1 MTTSSMRVI
10 SLYLPSCLCHDSV
23 FGTSI
28 LLNTQAILIRFCF
41 IISLKAVC
49 VFRTR
54 LHVVQKDRTLKLHPN
69 FHSTAIVHFI
79 VNNLFIDAV
88 SGNKRRSWLRM
99 TSVFGQLSRSRL
111 AAFFIIGRQRLEM
124 KKVGVLCDVAR
135 LSMEVFCSQKN
146 NMFCAFVETVSSSRS
161 RRNHFAR
168 VVCRAN
174 FCCIK
179 LFSFSFFFW
188 GGGGGREGR
197 G

>member
-1 MTTSSMRVI
+1 
-10 SLYLPSCLCHDSV
+10 
-23 FGTSI
+23 
-28 LLNTQAILIRFCF
+28 
-41 IISLKAVC
+41 
-49 VFRTR
+49 
-54 LHVVQKDRTLKLHPN
+54 
-69 FHSTAIVHFI
+69 
-79 VNNLFIDAV
+79 
-88 SGNKRRSWLRM
+88 M

-135 LSMEVFCSQKN
+135 LSMEVFCSQKK

-179 LFSFSFFFW
+179 LFFFFFFFV
-188 GGGGGREGR
+188 GGGGGGDRISSCHWKYTGHEEVR
-197 G
+197 LLERFSRKIAITCKFSKVT

>member
-1 MTTSSMRVI
+1 MRVI

-88 SGNKRRSWLRM
+88 
-99 TSVFGQLSRSRL
+99 
-111 AAFFIIGRQRLEM
+111 
-124 KKVGVLCDVAR
+124 
-135 LSMEVFCSQKN
+135 
-146 NMFCAFVETVSSSRS
+146 
-161 RRNHFAR
+161 
-168 VVCRAN
+168 RA
-174 FCCIK
+174 IK
-179 LFSFSFFFW
+179 EEA
-188 GGGGGREGR
+188 GCE
-197 G
+197 